1 MNQTSCNF
9 FRNCDK
15 FCSAQKHYHRCN
27 TDFFTIQAISKLMC
41 PDFEPVAPVVS
52 RIDVAKQERGE
63 GGWRN
68 GKVSGCHFFLYGL
81 LINLLLSSFV
91 LPL

>member
-1 MNQTSCNF
+1 
-9 FRNCDK
+9 
-15 FCSAQKHYHRCN
+15 
-27 TDFFTIQAISKLMC
+27 MC

-81 LINLLLSSFV
+81 LINLLLICSSFV
-91 LPL
+91 IPTENRTKLMELSNLSNMDKTPHCR